1 MPLSAPEF
9 FNLASKIVPAEFDGS
24 EDKLTPFLDALALLK
39 ANVEIHES
47 IAVAYVK
54 TRLTG
59 KARSIVGESGTLDDI
74 ILKLSTFLTVTLNS
88 VSKSV
93 LQNCNFTKVTST
105 FKSPKVV

>member
-47 IAVAYVK
+47 IAA
-54 TRLTG
+54 RLTG
-59 KARSIVGESGTLDDI
+59 KARSIVGGSGTLDDI

-93 LQNCNFTKVTST
+93 LQNCNFTK
-105 FKSPKVV
+105 